1 MADESNDFIRNKEQK
16 VASPQEETDELIPDD
31 EKIDV
36 REFAQET
43 HGNNLADVDD
53 LSDSIDAALDDD
65 ESLEDASEILSE
77 SAEPSNEVDE
87 ADEEF
92 IEDVDEYFDEENDA
106 PEAEAVEDELAED
119 EAPEAETSM
128 DDSPAH
134 TAEFPAITDEI
145 PEEEPEQD
153 AVQDEEIATQQ
164 DVKPKK
170 KRRGLKALLIA
181 LIVIVILAL
190 GCTAALAI
198 DDHLRTQEVPA
209 NTTLDGDED
218 ISSLTSDELRRVLDK
233 RIEKGKASYLTLNI
247 NGESEKLKMNSLG
260 TPNADDTIEA
270 AFAPYNKEFY
280 LRWKD
285 RIETLFDMK
294 EQPSYEVN
302 TYYDLDEKKLKKRIK
317 AIAQDIN
324 VEAKQATYEYDSKTD
339 GLVKVAGKTGIKL
352 NVKKT
357 IKAIKDAYSS
367 EESNVTVTAVCEV
380 TQPKKDLNQAILVDT
395 SACRLRFYQ
404 GTKVVF
410 DWPCTPGKSG
420 YSTPTGSFTIVDKQY
435 MPTWINPHSDWSE
448 GMAETIGPGESNPL
462 GLRALGLSCGGGIF
476 IHGTTNTYQL
486 GSQGSHGC
494 IRLAN
499 ANVVKLFD
507 KVKLNCPVIVR

>member
-1 MADESNDFIRNKEQK
+1 MSEESNDFIRNKEQK
-16 VASPQEETDELIPDD
+16 VASPQEEAQDFVSAG

-77 SAEPSNEVDE
+77 SSELSDEADE

-92 IEDVDEYFDEENDA
+92 IEDVDEYFDEAD
-106 PEAEAVEDELAED
+106 EAVEGETADDEAAYD

-128 DDSPAH
+128 DDSLAH
-134 TAEFPAITDEI
+134 TAEFPAVADEI

-153 AVQDEEIATQQ
+153 ASQDEEVVAPQNA
-164 DVKPKK
+164 KPKK

-181 LIVIVILAL
+181 LIVIVVLAL

-198 DDHLRTQEVPA
+198 DDHLRTQEVPV

-247 NGESEKLKMNSLG
+247 NGESKELKMNSLG

-280 LRWKD
+280 LRWQD
-285 RIETLFDMK
+285 RIETLFGMK
-294 EQPSYEVN
+294 EQQSYEVN
-302 TYYDLDEKKLKKRIK
+302 TYYDLDKKKLKKRIK
-317 AIAQDIN
+317 AIAKDIN

-339 GLVKVAGKTGIKL
+339 GLVKVDGKTGIKL

-357 IKAIKDAYSS
+357 IKAIEDAYSS
-367 EESNVTVTAVCEV
+367 EESNITVEAVCEV

-404 GTKVVF
+404 GNKVVF

-435 MPTWINPHSDWSE
+435 MPTWTNPHSDWSS
-448 GMAETIGPGESNPL
+448 GMAETIGPGETNPL
-462 GLRALGLSCGGGIF
+462 GLRALALSCGGGIF

-499 ANVVKLFD
+499 ANVVKLYD